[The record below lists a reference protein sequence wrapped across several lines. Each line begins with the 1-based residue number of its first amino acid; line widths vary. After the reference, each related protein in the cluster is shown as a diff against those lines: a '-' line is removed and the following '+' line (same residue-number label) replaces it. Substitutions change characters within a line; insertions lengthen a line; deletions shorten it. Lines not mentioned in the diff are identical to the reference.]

1 MASHQVS
8 LPDENYMGSCG
19 VSAFER
25 VMVYHAEI
33 FDYEIYVRLLKDS
46 HRKLHH
52 KSGIAS
58 RT

>member
-1 MASHQVS
+1 M
-8 LPDENYMGSCG
+8 PDENYMGSCG